1 MQRKSPTKGEV
12 VGEGTRREFLELA
25 GLLGAGVV
33 LTGGASGLVIAAGAG
48 SAGATPPAGKLT
60 REEFAKGR
68 LADAFKI
75 QTSGPTDF
83 HIQRVVL
90 EPGADSGWHTHPGIA
105 LDIVKTGTVTAYI
118 DDGECKPVKVEA
130 GQAFLFPA
138 AVTHI
143 ARNEGD
149 EAAEVYVT
157 YLVTAGAD
165 PRKDAEAPANCKLP
179 S

>member
-1 MQRKSPTKGEV
+1 ME
-12 VGEGTRREFLELA
+12 EGTRREFLELA
-25 GLLGAGVV
+25 TMLGAGVV
-33 LTGGASGLVIAAGAG
+33 FAGGATGLVIGAG
-48 SAGATPPAGKLT
+48 EAPAGATPPTGKLT
-60 REEFAKGR
+60 REEFAVGR

-105 LDIVKTGTVTAYI
+105 LDVVKAGTVTAYL
-118 DDGECKPVKVEA
+118 DDGQCKPTKVEA
-130 GQAFLFPA
+130 GQAFMFPA
-138 AVTHI
+138 GVTHI
-143 ARNEGD
+143 ARNEGK
-149 EAAEVYVT
+149 ESAEIYVT

-165 PRKDAEAPANCKLP
+165 PRKDAAAPAGCKLN

>member
-1 MQRKSPTKGEV
+1 ME
-12 VGEGTRREFLELA
+12 EGTRREFLELA

-33 LTGGASGLVIAAGAG
+33 FTGGAAGLVIGAGAG
-48 SAGATPPAGKLT
+48 SAGATPPSGKLT

-105 LDIVKTGTVTAYI
+105 LDIVKKGTVTAYL

-130 GQAFLFPA
+130 GRGVRHLPRHRRRRPQKRRRGARQLQA
-138 AVTHI
+138 AV
-143 ARNEGD
+143 
-149 EAAEVYVT
+149 
-157 YLVTAGAD
+157 L
-165 PRKDAEAPANCKLP
+165 APTTQA
-179 S
+179 

>member
-1 MQRKSPTKGEV
+1 MAVE
-12 VGEGTRREFLELA
+12 EGTRRDFLEFA
-25 GLLGAGVV
+25 TLLGAGVV
-33 LTGGASGLVIAAGAG
+33 LAGGATGLVLGAG
-48 SAGATPPAGKLT
+48 TDPAGATPPAGKLT
-60 REEFAKGR
+60 REEFAVGR

-105 LDIVKTGTVTAYI
+105 LDVVKTGTVTAYL
-118 DDGECKPVKVEA
+118 DDGKCQPVKVAA
-130 GQAFLFPA
+130 GQAFMFPA
-138 AVTHI
+138 GVTHI

-149 EAAEVYVT
+149 EPAEIFVT

-165 PRKDAEAPANCKLP
+165 PRKDAEAPASCTLP

>member
-1 MQRKSPTKGEV
+1 ME
-12 VGEGTRREFLELA
+12 EGTRREFLELA

-33 LTGGASGLVIAAGAG
+33 LTGGATGFVVGVGAG
-48 SAGATPPAGKLT
+48 QAEATQPTGKLT
-60 REEFAKGR
+60 RDELAKGR

-75 QTSGPTDF
+75 QTSGPTDL

-105 LDIVKTGTVTAYI
+105 LDVVKAGTVTAYL
-118 DDGECKPVKVEA
+118 DDGKCEPVKVEA
-130 GQAFLFPA
+130 GQAFMFPA
-138 AVTHI
+138 GVTHI
-143 ARNEGD
+143 ARNE
-149 EAAEVYVT
+149 EKEPAEIYVT

>member
-1 MQRKSPTKGEV
+1 VE
-12 VGEGTRREFLELA
+12 EGTRREFLELA
-25 GLLGAGVV
+25 TLLGAGVV
-33 LTGGASGLVIAAGAG
+33 LAGGATGLVIGAG
-48 SAGATPPAGKLT
+48 EGPAGATPPTGKVT

-75 QTSGPTDF
+75 QTSGPSDF

-105 LDIVKTGTVTAYI
+105 LDIVKAGTVTAYL
-118 DDGECKPVKVEA
+118 DDGKCEPVKVEA
-130 GQAFLFPA
+130 GQAFMFPA
-138 AVTHI
+138 GVTHI
-143 ARNEGD
+143 ARNEGK
-149 EAAEVYVT
+149 EPAEIYVT